1 MEVLNEI
8 NTFYEKYS
16 IEDPWEKA
24 IFSKIKK
31 NGK

>member
-16 IEDPWEKA
+16 MKDPWEKA
-24 IFSKIKK
+24 IFSKIK
-31 NGK
+31 NF